1 MSELQTSP
9 VRALRDNYIWLIH
22 GRTRPGEVVV
32 VDPGE
37 AAPVERFLAETGL
50 RPAAIFITHHH
61 PDHTAGAPALA
72 EEYRL
77 PVYGPATEAANVVDH
92 PLREGERVRLDGP
105 GLEFGVLDI
114 PGHTAGH
121 IAFYGHDA
129 LFCGDTLFSA
139 GCGRLFEGTPEQML
153 ASLEKL
159 AALPD
164 STRIHCGHEYTVA
177 NLDFGLA
184 VEPDNAE
191 MREYREW
198 ARTQT
203 AAGRP
208 SLPALLGRER
218 QVNVFLRCAQPRV
231 RRAVSDWCGQ
241 PADDTVT
248 TFAAVRRWKDQFRG

>member
-1 MSELQTSP
+1 MQQLAVSHA
-9 VRALRDNYIWLIH
+9 RALRDNYIWLIH
-22 GRTRPGEVVV
+22 GRKRHEDVVV

-37 AAPVERFLAETGL
+37 AGPVERLLSETGL
-50 RPAAIFITHHH
+50 RPAAVFVTHHH
-61 PDHTAGAPALA
+61 PDHTAGVPALA
-72 EEYRL
+72 ERYRL
-77 PVYGPATEAANVVDH
+77 PVYGPAAEAANVVDH
-92 PLREGERVRLDGP
+92 PLREGERVTLDGP
-105 GLEFGVLDI
+105 GLEFGIMDI

-121 IAFYGHDA
+121 IAFHGHGA

-139 GCGRLFEGTPEQML
+139 GCGRLFEGSPAQML

-164 STRIHCGHEYTVA
+164 STRIYCGHEYTVA

-184 VEPDNAE
+184 VEPDNTD

-198 ARTQT
+198 ARGET

-208 SLPALLGRER
+208 SLPAELGRER
-218 QVNVFLRCAQPRV
+218 RVNVFLRCAEPRV
-231 RRAVSDWCGQ
+231 RRAAADWCGQ

-248 TFAAVRRWKDQFRG
+248 AFAAVRRWKDQFRG